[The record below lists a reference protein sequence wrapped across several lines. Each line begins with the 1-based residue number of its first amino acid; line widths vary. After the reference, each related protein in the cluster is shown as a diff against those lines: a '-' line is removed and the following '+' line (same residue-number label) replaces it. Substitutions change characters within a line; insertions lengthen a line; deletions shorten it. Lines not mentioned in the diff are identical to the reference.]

1 MNYGGGKHNTQTVSL
16 LILKLNFAVRVKV
29 EFLKINTGLPLKI
42 FINLHLI
49 TFQCFDVSKSTE
61 SLYNWSDQTLFNP

>member
-1 MNYGGGKHNTQTVSL
+1 MKYGGGKHNTQTVSL

-42 FINLHLI
+42 FINLHII
-49 TFQCFDVSKSTE
+49 TFQCFDVSKST
-61 SLYNWSDQTLFNP
+61 